1 MILLAEDIIL
11 SSNDVLF
18 DDIIVEKFTS
28 NNNAN
33 CLFLENL
40 SFYFVIN
47 LLPDLCNY
55 LIVILLYAD
64 SIELIADC
72 NFLTNLPF

>member
-47 LLPDLCNY
+47 LLPDLCSY
-55 LIVILLYAD
+55 LIVILSYAD